1 MAMLAPPPR
10 YSITGT
16 NLPAWLHKLI
26 LKSSALHISQHIM
39 SHEAPPS
46 APKEL
51 WLRDLSD
58 EEFFKDADGKKSLY
72 EVGKVRLC
80 KGET

>member
-1 MAMLAPPPR
+1 
-10 YSITGT
+10 
-16 NLPAWLHKLI
+16 
-26 LKSSALHISQHIM
+26 M

-72 EVGKVRLC
+72 EVGKVRGLRARC
-80 KGET
+80 KQIAGMAGNDGWSLQFPKRTPCCCRVSANAGSI